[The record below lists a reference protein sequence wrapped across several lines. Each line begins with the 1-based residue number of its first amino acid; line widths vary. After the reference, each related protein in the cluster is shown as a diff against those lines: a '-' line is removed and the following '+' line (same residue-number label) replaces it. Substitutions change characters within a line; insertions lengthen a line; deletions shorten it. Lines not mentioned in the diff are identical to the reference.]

1 MTAVDLSPAELAT
14 VQRFGLH
21 REVSLRNK
29 PVQKRSQERL
39 EQLLEAARLAYAEH
53 GRDRFTTQQVAE
65 KAGASIGTV
74 YRYFPD
80 RVLLMDAIAPDRD
93 RQAHLVLER
102 VREALTAKAL
112 GPATLDAIAADL
124 GVTP

>member
-14 VQRFGLH
+14 VQRFGMLH
-21 REVSLRNK
+21 PVELRNE
-29 PVQKRSQERL
+29 PVQKRSQARL
-39 EQLLEAARLAYAEH
+39 EQLLAAARVAYAKY

-65 KAGASIGTV
+65 EAGASIGTV

-93 RQAHLVLER
+93 RQAHLVRER

-112 GPATLDAIAADL
+112 GPATLDAIAAEL
-124 GVTP
+124 GVTS